1 MNVADARA
9 GDWIV
14 VDAIGGGPG
23 RRGQILEL
31 LGGPGHRH
39 FKVRWDEQHESLHFP
54 AEGTRVLDAVEAGAA
69 RPAQER

>member
-1 MNVADARA
+1 MNLADARA
-9 GDWIV
+9 GDWIE

-39 FKVRWDEQHESLHFP
+39 FKVRWDEQHVSLHFP

-69 RPAQER
+69 RPTQER